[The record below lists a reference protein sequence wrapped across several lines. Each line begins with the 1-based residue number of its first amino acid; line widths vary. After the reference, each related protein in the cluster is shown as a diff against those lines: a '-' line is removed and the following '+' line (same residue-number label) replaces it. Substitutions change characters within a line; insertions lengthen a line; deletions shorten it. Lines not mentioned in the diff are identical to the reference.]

1 MPLLKQVLAFIISLN
16 MYRLKNIIKNNSSP
30 IVIIGTMFF
39 VFGFVTWLS
48 AVLVPYLK
56 IACELNN
63 FQSYLV
69 AFSFYIA
76 YFFMSV
82 PAGWFLEYTGYKK
95 GMAAGLVIM
104 AIGSLI
110 FVPAAIT
117 RTYGLFLTGLF
128 IQGAGMA
135 LLQTASN
142 PYVTIIGPIESA
154 ARRISI
160 MGICNGVAGVMA
172 PAILG
177 FITLNG
183 ADEIVRKITTM
194 SVAEK
199 SLELDALASR
209 VIIPYVLIMVALL
222 LLAVYLYYSNLP
234 DIDAD
239 AENAMVDDGGTD
251 KTNIFQFPHLL
262 LGVFTIFLYTGVEVI
277 AGNTIISY
285 GVFLDIPIATAKF
298 FSSFTI
304 FAMLIGYVIGISTIP
319 KYLTQKNALIAS
331 SVLGLIFALMAL
343 LTNGFLSVMF
353 IALLGLANSLMWPS
367 IWPLAI
373 TELGR
378 FTKIGSSMMVM
389 AISGAAVLPLL
400 YGRIADI
407 TNPKTAYWIVI
418 PIYLFVLYYAIKGH
432 KVRAKLELKTGLQN
446 AGFSD

>member
-1 MPLLKQVLAFIISLN
+1 MI
-16 MYRLKNIIKNNSSP
+16 RLKNIFKDISSP
-30 IVIIGTMFF
+30 VIIVGTMFF
-39 VFGFVTWLS
+39 VFGFITWLS
-48 AVLVPYLK
+48 AILVPYLK

-82 PAGWFLEYTGYKK
+82 PAGWLLEYTGYKK
-95 GMAAGLVIM
+95 GMAAGLIIM

-110 FVPAAIT
+110 FVPAALT

-160 MGICNGVAGVMA
+160 MGICNGVAGVIA

-183 ADEIVRKITTM
+183 ADEIVQKITTM
-194 SVAEK
+194 NDLEK
-199 SLELDALASR
+199 SIELNALASR
-209 VIIPYVLIMVALL
+209 VILPYVLIMVALL
-222 LLAVYLYYSNLP
+222 LLAIYLYYSNLP
-234 DIDAD
+234 EIDAEE
-239 AENAMVDDGGTD
+239 ENAMIEDGGAD

-262 LGVFTIFLYTGVEVI
+262 LGVLAIFLYTGVEVI

-304 FAMLIGYVIGISTIP
+304 FAMLVGYVIGIITIP
-319 KYLTQKNALIAS
+319 KYLAQNNALIIS
-331 SVLGLIFALMAL
+331 TVLGLVFTL
-343 LTNGFLSVMF
+343 LAIVTQGFVSVMF
-353 IALLGLANSLMWPS
+353 IGLLGLANSLMWPS

-378 FTKIGSSMMVM
+378 FTKVGSSMMVM
-389 AISGAAVLPLL
+389 AISGAAIFPLL
-400 YGRIADI
+400 YGWIADI
-407 TNPKTAYWIVI
+407 STPKTAYWIVI
-418 PIYLFVLYYAIKGH
+418 PIYLFLLYFAVKGH
-432 KVRAKLELKTGLQN
+432 KIRAKQN
-446 AGFSD
+446 N

>member
-1 MPLLKQVLAFIISLN
+1 MNQVITPNILKKMNRFKEI
-16 MYRLKNIIKNNSSP
+16 YKNISSP
-30 IVIIGTMFF
+30 IVIIGTLFF
-39 VFGFVTWLS
+39 VFGFITWLS

-56 IACELNN
+56 IACELSN

-76 YFFMSV
+76 YFFISV
-82 PAGWFLEYTGYKK
+82 PSGWFLEYTGYKK
-95 GMAAGLVIM
+95 GMTAGLLIM
-104 AIGSLI
+104 ALGSLV
-110 FVPAAIT
+110 FVPAALS

-154 ARRISI
+154 AKRISI
-160 MGICNGVAGVMA
+160 MGICNGIAGVLA

-177 FITLNG
+177 FITLKG
-183 ADEIVRKITTM
+183 ADDIVRKITTM
-194 SVAEK
+194 TVEQK

-209 VIIPYVLIMVALL
+209 VIIPYILIMVSLL
-222 LLAVYLYYSNLP
+222 LLAVFLYFSNLP
-234 DIDAD
+234 DIDAEE
-239 AENAMVDDGGTD
+239 ENAMADEGVLN
-251 KTNIFQFPHLL
+251 KTSIFRFPHLL

-285 GVFLDIPIATAKF
+285 GVFLNIPIATAKF

-304 FAMLIGYVIGISTIP
+304 FAMLVGYVVGIIAIP
-319 KYLTQKNALIAS
+319 KYIKQNQALIIS
-331 SVLGLIFALMAL
+331 SILGVIFAFLAL
-343 LTNGFLSVMF
+343 LTNGFISVMF
-353 IALLGLANSLMWPS
+353 IAFLGLANSLMWPS

-407 TNPKTAYWIVI
+407 STPKTAYWIVI
-418 PIYLFVLYYAIKGH
+418 PIYLFVMFYAIYGH
-432 KVRAKLELKTGLQN
+432 KVRVK
-446 AGFSD
+446 

>member
-1 MPLLKQVLAFIISLN
+1 MSTIKKI
-16 MYRLKNIIKNNSSP
+16 YKNISSP
-30 IVIIGTMFF
+30 VIIIGALFF
-39 VFGFVTWLS
+39 VFGFITWLS

-56 IACELNN
+56 IACELSN

-82 PAGWFLEYTGYKK
+82 PSGWLLGYTGYKK
-95 GMAAGLVIM
+95 GMTAGLVIM
-104 AIGSLI
+104 ALGSLF
-110 FVPAAIT
+110 FVPAALT
-117 RTYGLFLTGLF
+117 RTYSLFLAGLF

-160 MGICNGVAGVMA
+160 MGICNGIAGVIA

-177 FITLNG
+177 FITLKG
-183 ADEIVRKITTM
+183 ADEILQRIGTM
-194 SVAEK
+194 APAEK
-199 SLELDALASR
+199 SLELDALATR
-209 VIIPYVLIMVALL
+209 VIIPYILIMVSLL
-222 LLAVYLYYSNLP
+222 LLAIFLYLSGLP
-234 DIDAD
+234 DIDAEG
-239 AENAMVDDGGTD
+239 ENAIADEKASA
-251 KTNIFQFPHLL
+251 KTSIFQFPHLL
-262 LGVFTIFLYTGVEVI
+262 LGVLAIFLYTGVEVI

-285 GVFLDIPIATAKF
+285 GVFLNIPIATAKF

-304 FAMLIGYVIGISTIP
+304 FAMLIGYIIGIIVIP
-319 KYLTQKNALIAS
+319 RYTQQKDALVISA
-331 SVLGLIFALMAL
+331 VMGLIFASMAL
-343 LTNGFLSVMF
+343 LTNGFTSVMF

-378 FTKIGSSMMVM
+378 FTKVGSSMMVM

-400 YGRIADI
+400 YGKIADI
-407 TNPKTAYWIVI
+407 YSPKSAYLIVI
-418 PIYLFVLYYAIKGH
+418 PIYLYVFFFALKGH
-432 KVRAKLELKTGLQN
+432 KVRYR
-446 AGFSD
+446 

>member
-1 MPLLKQVLAFIISLN
+1 MN
-16 MYRLKNIIKNNSSP
+16 ELKNSYKKISGP
-30 IVIIGTMFF
+30 IVIIGALFF

-48 AVLVPYLK
+48 AILVPYLK

-82 PAGWFLEYTGYKK
+82 PSGWFLEYTGYKR

-104 AIGSLI
+104 AIGSLV
-110 FVPAAIT
+110 FVPAALT
-117 RTYGLFLTGLF
+117 RTYGLFLAGLF

-135 LLQTASN
+135 VLQTASN

-154 ARRISI
+154 AKRISI
-160 MGICNGVAGVMA
+160 MGICNGIAGVLA

-177 FITLNG
+177 FITLKG
-183 ADEIVRKITTM
+183 ADEIVLKITTM
-194 SVAEK
+194 NTDQK
-199 SLELDALASR
+199 NLELDALASR
-209 VIIPYVLIMVALL
+209 VIVPYILIMVSLL
-222 LLAVYLYYSNLP
+222 LLAVFLYYSNLP

-239 AENAMVDDGGTD
+239 EENAMVDEGGSA

-285 GVFLDIPIATAKF
+285 GVFLNIPIATAKF

-304 FAMLIGYVIGISTIP
+304 FGMLVGYVIGIVTIP
-319 KYLTQKNALIAS
+319 KYLSQKNALIISAI
-331 SVLGLIFALMAL
+331 LGLLFTLMAL
-343 LTNGFLSVMF
+343 VTDGFLSVMF

-373 TELGR
+373 NELGR

-407 TNPKTAYWIVI
+407 STPKTAYWIVI
-418 PIYLFVLYYAIKGH
+418 PVYLFVFYYAIKGH
-432 KVRAKLELKTGLQN
+432 KTRWK
-446 AGFSD
+446 

>member
-1 MPLLKQVLAFIISLN
+1 MS
-16 MYRLKNIIKNNSSP
+16 RLKSIYRNISSP
-30 IVIIGTMFF
+30 IIIIGTMFF
-39 VFGFVTWLS
+39 VFGFITWLS
-48 AVLVPYLK
+48 AILVPYLK

-110 FVPAAIT
+110 FVPAALT

-160 MGICNGVAGVMA
+160 MGICNGIAGVIA

-177 FITLNG
+177 FIALDG
-183 ADEIVRKITTM
+183 ADEIVQKITTM
-194 SVAEK
+194 TSAEK
-199 SLELDALASR
+199 AVELNALAAR
-209 VIIPYVLIMVALL
+209 VILPYVLIMISLI
-222 LLAVYLYYSNLP
+222 LLAIYLYYSNLP
-234 DIDAD
+234 DIDGD
-239 AENAMVDDGGTD
+239 EENAMVDDGGGD

-262 LGVFTIFLYTGVEVI
+262 LGVFAIFLYTGVEVI

-304 FAMLIGYVIGISTIP
+304 FAMLVGYVVGIITIP
-319 KYLTQKNALIAS
+319 KYLTQKKALIISAL
-331 SVLGLIFALMAL
+331 LGLIFTLFAI
-343 LTNGFLSVMF
+343 LTQGFLSVMF
-353 IALLGLANSLMWPS
+353 IGLLGLANSLMWPS

-389 AISGAAVLPLL
+389 AISGAAVMPLL

-407 TNPKTAYWIVI
+407 TTPKAAYWIVI
-418 PIYLFVLYYAIKGH
+418 PIYLYVLFFAVKGH
-432 KVRAKLELKTGLQN
+432 KVRAR
-446 AGFSD
+446 S

>member
-1 MPLLKQVLAFIISLN
+1 MGRFNKIYKEL
-16 MYRLKNIIKNNSSP
+16 SSP
-30 IVIIGTMFF
+30 IIIIGALFF
-39 VFGFVTWLS
+39 VFGFITWLS
-48 AVLVPYLK
+48 AILVPYLK

-82 PAGWFLEYTGYKK
+82 PSGWLLEYTGYKK
-95 GMAAGLVIM
+95 GMTAGLAIM
-104 AIGSLI
+104 AIGSLVFI
-110 FVPAAIT
+110 PAALT
-117 RTYGLFLTGLF
+117 RTYGLFLAGLF

-154 ARRISI
+154 AKRISI
-160 MGICNGVAGVMA
+160 MGICNGVAGVIA
-172 PAILG
+172 PAALG
-177 FITLNG
+177 FITLKG
-183 ADEIVRKITTM
+183 ADEIVQKITTM
-194 SVAEK
+194 TIDQKNAE
-199 SLELDALASR
+199 LNALASR
-209 VIIPYVLIMVALL
+209 VILPYILIMASLL
-222 LLAVYLYYSNLP
+222 LLAVFLYFSNLP

-239 AENAMVDDGGTD
+239 EENAMADEEALS

-285 GVFLDIPIATAKF
+285 GVFLNIPIATAKF

-304 FAMLIGYVIGISTIP
+304 FAMLVGYVIGIIAIP
-319 KYLTQKNALIAS
+319 KYLDQKNALVIS
-331 SVLGLIFALMAL
+331 SVLGLIFAFMAL
-343 LTNGFLSVMF
+343 LTGGFTSVLF

-373 TELGR
+373 AELGR

-407 TNPKTAYWIVI
+407 STPKSAYMIVI
-418 PIYLFVLYYAIKGH
+418 PIYLFVMYYAIKGH
-432 KVRAKLELKTGLQN
+432 KIRSK
-446 AGFSD
+446 

>member
-1 MPLLKQVLAFIISLN
+1 MI
-16 MYRLKNIIKNNSSP
+16 RLKNIFKDISSP
-30 IVIIGTMFF
+30 VIIVGTMFF
-39 VFGFVTWLS
+39 VFGFITWLS
-48 AVLVPYLK
+48 AILVPYLK

-82 PAGWFLEYTGYKK
+82 PAGWLLEYTGYKK
-95 GMAAGLVIM
+95 GMAAGLIIM

-110 FVPAAIT
+110 FVPAALT

-160 MGICNGVAGVMA
+160 MGICNGVAGVIA

-194 SVAEK
+194 NDLQK
-199 SLELDALASR
+199 NIELNALASR
-209 VIIPYVLIMVALL
+209 VILPYVLIMAALL
-222 LLAVYLYYSNLP
+222 LLAIYLYYSNLP
-234 DIDAD
+234 EIDAEE
-239 AENAMVDDGGTD
+239 ENAMIEDGGAD

-262 LGVFTIFLYTGVEVI
+262 LGVLAIFLYTGVEVI

-304 FAMLIGYVIGISTIP
+304 FAMLVGYVIGIITIP
-319 KYLTQKNALIAS
+319 KYLAQNNALIIS
-331 SVLGLIFALMAL
+331 TVLGLIFTL
-343 LTNGFLSVMF
+343 LAIVTHGFISVMF
-353 IALLGLANSLMWPS
+353 IGLLGLANSLMWPS

-378 FTKIGSSMMVM
+378 FTKVGSSMMVM
-389 AISGAAVLPLL
+389 AISGAAIFPLL
-400 YGRIADI
+400 YGWIADI
-407 TNPKTAYWIVI
+407 STPKTAYWIVI
-418 PIYLFVLYYAIKGH
+418 PIYLFLLYFAVKGH
-432 KVRAKLELKTGLQN
+432 KIRAKQDN
-446 AGFSD
+446 

>member
-1 MPLLKQVLAFIISLN
+1 MNK
-16 MYRLKNIIKNNSSP
+16 IKGIYKKIYSP
-30 IVIIGTMFF
+30 VFIIGTLFF
-39 VFGFVTWLS
+39 IFGFVTWLS
-48 AVLVPYLK
+48 AILVPYLK

-82 PAGWFLEYTGYKK
+82 PSGWFLEYTGYKK
-95 GMAAGLVIM
+95 GMTAGLVMM
-104 AIGSLI
+104 AIGSFV
-110 FVPAAIT
+110 FVPAALT

-154 ARRISI
+154 AKRFSI
-160 MGICNGVAGVMA
+160 MGICNGIAGVLA

-177 FITLNG
+177 FITLKG
-183 ADEIVRKITTM
+183 ADEIVQNLSTM
-194 SVAEK
+194 TIVQK
-199 SLELDALASR
+199 NTVLNALASR
-209 VIIPYVLIMVALL
+209 VIVPYIMIMILLL
-222 LLAVYLYYSNLP
+222 LLAIFLYYSNLP
-234 DIDAD
+234 DIDAEE
-239 AENAMVDDGGTD
+239 ENSMITEGAAN

-277 AGNTIISY
+277 AGNSIIGY
-285 GVFLDIPIATAKF
+285 GVFLKIPIDTAKF

-304 FAMLIGYVIGISTIP
+304 FAMLVGYVIGIFSIP
-319 KYLTQKNALIAS
+319 KYLKQDNALIICS
-331 SVLGLIFALMAL
+331 ILGLIFASMAL
-343 LTNGFLSVMF
+343 LTNGLISVMF
-353 IALLGLANSLMWPS
+353 IALLGLANSLMWAS

-373 TELGR
+373 VELGR

-389 AISGAAVLPLL
+389 AISGAAVIPLL

-407 TNPKTAYWIVI
+407 SNPKTAYLIVI
-418 PIYLFVLYYAIKGH
+418 PIYLFLLYYATYGH
-432 KVRAKLELKTGLQN
+432 KIRAK
-446 AGFSD
+446 

>member
-1 MPLLKQVLAFIISLN
+1 MNRFIT
-16 MYRLKNIIKNNSSP
+16 KIKDLSGP
-30 IVIIGTMFF
+30 VVIIGTLFF
-39 VFGFVTWLS
+39 VFGFITWLS

-63 FQSYLV
+63 FRSYLV

-82 PAGWFLEYTGYKK
+82 PSGWLLEYTGYKK
-95 GMAAGLVIM
+95 GMTAGLVIM
-104 AIGSLI
+104 AIGSII
-110 FVPAAIT
+110 FVPAALT

-128 IQGAGMA
+128 VQGAGMA
-135 LLQTASN
+135 LLQTAAN

-160 MGICNGVAGVMA
+160 MGICNGVAGVIA

-183 ADEIVRKITTM
+183 ADEIVQKLTTM
-194 SVAEK
+194 NVAQK
-199 SLELDALASR
+199 IPELDSLASR
-209 VIIPYVLIMVALL
+209 VIVPYVMIMVALL
-222 LLAVYLYYSNLP
+222 LLALYLYSSNLP

-239 AENAMVDDGGTD
+239 EENAMVDDGGAD

-285 GVFLDIPIATAKF
+285 GVSLHIPIATAKF

-304 FAMLIGYVIGISTIP
+304 FAMLVGYVIGIITIP
-319 KYLTQKNALIAS
+319 KYLAQKNALIISAI
-331 SVLGLIFALMAL
+331 LGLLFASIAII
-343 LTNGFLSVMF
+343 THGFTSVMF

-373 TELGR
+373 TGLGR

-407 TNPKTAYWIVI
+407 STPKTAYWIVI
-418 PIYLFVLYYAIKGH
+418 PIYLFVLFYAVKGH
-432 KVRAKLELKTGLQN
+432 KLRVEV
-446 AGFSD
+446 

>member
-1 MPLLKQVLAFIISLN
+1 MNRFITKLKDF
-16 MYRLKNIIKNNSSP
+16 SSP
-30 IVIIGTMFF
+30 IVIIGTLFF
-39 VFGFVTWLS
+39 VFGFITWLS

-82 PAGWFLEYTGYKK
+82 PSGWLLEYTGYKK

-104 AIGSLI
+104 AIGSLL
-110 FVPAAIT
+110 FVPAALT

-128 IQGAGMA
+128 VQGAGMA

-154 ARRISI
+154 AKRISI
-160 MGICNGVAGVMA
+160 MGICNGVAGVIA
-172 PAILG
+172 PAVLG

-183 ADEIVRKITTM
+183 ADEIVQKLTTM
-194 SVAEK
+194 NVAQK
-199 SLELDALASR
+199 SLELNSLASR
-209 VIIPYVLIMVALL
+209 VIVPYILIMIALL

-239 AENAMVDDGGTD
+239 EENAIVDDGGAD
-251 KTNIFQFPHLL
+251 KTHIFQFPHLL
-262 LGVFTIFLYTGVEVI
+262 LGVLTIFLYTGVEVI

-285 GVFLDIPIATAKF
+285 GIFLHIPIATAKF

-304 FAMLIGYVIGISTIP
+304 FAMLIGYVIGITTIP
-319 KYLTQKNALIAS
+319 KYLEQKNALIISAI
-331 SVLGLIFALMAL
+331 LGLVFALMAIL
-343 LTNGFLSVMF
+343 SNGFISVMF

-367 IWPLAI
+367 LWPLAI
-373 TELGR
+373 TGLGR

-407 TNPKTAYWIVI
+407 STPKTAYWIVI
-418 PIYLFVLYYAIKGH
+418 PIYLFVLFYAVKGH
-432 KVRAKLELKTGLQN
+432 KLK
-446 AGFSD
+446 AR

>member
-1 MPLLKQVLAFIISLN
+1 MISPAIRLLFNKLLT
-16 MYRLKNIIKNNSSP
+16 MKRLKKIYKDITSP
-30 IVIIGTMFF
+30 IVIIGTLFF
-39 VFGFVTWLS
+39 VFGFVTWLN

-76 YFFMSV
+76 YLFMSV
-82 PAGWFLEYTGYKK
+82 PSGWFLEYTGYKK
-95 GMAAGLVIM
+95 GMTAGLIIM
-104 AIGSLI
+104 AIGSLV
-110 FVPAAIT
+110 FVPAALT

-154 ARRISI
+154 AKRISI
-160 MGICNGVAGVMA
+160 MGICNGVAGVLA

-177 FITLNG
+177 FITLKG
-183 ADEIVRKITTM
+183 ADEIVQKITTM
-194 SVAEK
+194 TVEQK
-199 SLELDALASR
+199 NMELDALASR
-209 VIIPYVLIMVALL
+209 VILPYVLIMVSLL
-222 LLAVYLYYSNLP
+222 LLAVFLYYSNLP
-234 DIDAD
+234 DIDA
-239 AENAMVDDGGTD
+239 EEQNAMAAEGSSE
-251 KTNIFQFPHLL
+251 KTSIFQFPHLL

-285 GVFLDIPIATAKF
+285 GVFLNIPIATAKF

-304 FAMLIGYVIGISTIP
+304 FAMLIGYVIGIIAIP
-319 KYLTQKNALIAS
+319 KYLEQKNALIIS
-331 SVLGLIFALMAL
+331 SILGLTFASIALM
-343 LTNGFLSVMF
+343 THGFTSIMF

-389 AISGAAVLPLL
+389 AISGAAVIPLL
-400 YGRIADI
+400 YGRIADVS
-407 TNPKTAYWIVI
+407 TPKVAYLIVI
-418 PIYLFVLYYAIKGH
+418 PIYLFVLFYASYGH
-432 KVRAKLELKTGLQN
+432 KIRLKKQN
-446 AGFSD
+446 I

>member
-1 MPLLKQVLAFIISLN
+1 MNRFIT
-16 MYRLKNIIKNNSSP
+16 KIKDLSSP
-30 IVIIGTMFF
+30 IVIIGTLFF
-39 VFGFVTWLS
+39 VFGFITWLS

-82 PAGWFLEYTGYKK
+82 PSGWFLEYTGYKK

-110 FVPAAIT
+110 FVPAALT

-128 IQGAGMA
+128 VQGAGMA

-154 ARRISI
+154 AKRISI
-160 MGICNGVAGVMA
+160 MGICNGVAGVIA
-172 PAILG
+172 PAVLG

-183 ADEIVRKITTM
+183 ADEIVQKLTTM
-194 SVAEK
+194 NVAQK
-199 SLELDALASR
+199 SLELNALASR
-209 VIIPYVLIMVALL
+209 VIVPYLLIMVALL

-239 AENAMVDDGGTD
+239 EENAMVDDGGAG
-251 KTNIFQFPHLL
+251 KTHIFQFPHLL
-262 LGVFTIFLYTGVEVI
+262 LGVLTIFFYTGVEVI

-285 GVFLDIPIATAKF
+285 GIFLHIPIATAKF

-304 FAMLIGYVIGISTIP
+304 FAMLVGYVIGIITIP
-319 KYLTQKNALIAS
+319 KYLAQKNALIIS
-331 SVLGLIFALMAL
+331 SILGLIFALIAIF
-343 LTNGFLSVMF
+343 TNGFTSVMF

-373 TELGR
+373 TGLGR

-407 TNPKTAYWIVI
+407 STPKTAYWIVI
-418 PIYLFVLYYAIKGH
+418 PIYFFVLFYAVKGH
-432 KVRAKLELKTGLQN
+432 KLK
-446 AGFSD
+446 AR

>member
-1 MPLLKQVLAFIISLN
+1 MTEKKINGKLF
-16 MYRLKNIIKNNSSP
+16 SSP
-30 IVIIGTMFF
+30 IVIIGSLFF

-48 AVLVPYLK
+48 AILVPYLK

-82 PAGWFLEYTGYKK
+82 PSGWLLEYTGYKK
-95 GMAAGLVIM
+95 GMVSGLIIM
-104 AIGSLI
+104 AVGSLV
-110 FVPAAIT
+110 FVPAALT
-117 RTYGLFLTGLF
+117 RTYSLFLTGLF

-160 MGICNGVAGVMA
+160 MGICNGIAGVLA

-177 FITLNG
+177 FITLKG
-183 ADEIVRKITTM
+183 ADELVSKLTSLT
-194 SVAEK
+194 ADQK
-199 SLELDALASR
+199 SIELDMLASR
-209 VIIPYVLIMVALL
+209 VIIPYLMIMGSLL
-222 LLAVYLYYSNLP
+222 LLALFLYYSDLP
-234 DIDAD
+234 DINAEE
-239 AENAMVDDGGTD
+239 ENAITD
-251 KTNIFQFPHLL
+251 EGNIAKKNIFQFPHLL
-262 LGVFTIFLYTGVEVI
+262 LGVLAIFLYTGVEVI

-285 GVFLDIPIATAKF
+285 GVYLNIPIATAKF

-304 FAMLIGYVIGISTIP
+304 FAMLVGYIIGIITIP
-319 KYLTQKNALIAS
+319 KYLKQNNALIISAI
-331 SVLGLIFALMAL
+331 LGITFALMAL
-343 LTNGFLSVMF
+343 ITNGFTSVMF

-389 AISGAAVLPLL
+389 AISGAAVIPLI
-400 YGRIADI
+400 YGRIADQI
-407 TNPKTAYWIVI
+407 SSKAAYWIVI
-418 PIYLFVLYYAIKGH
+418 PIYLYVLFYASYGH
-432 KVRAKLELKTGLQN
+432 KLRTKKWT
-446 AGFSD
+446 

>member
-1 MPLLKQVLAFIISLN
+1 MNRFKEI
-16 MYRLKNIIKNNSSP
+16 YKNISSP
-30 IVIIGTMFF
+30 IVIIGTLFF
-39 VFGFVTWLS
+39 VFGFITWLS

-56 IACELNN
+56 IACELSN

-76 YFFMSV
+76 YFFISV
-82 PAGWFLEYTGYKK
+82 PSGWFLEYTGYKK
-95 GMAAGLVIM
+95 GMTAGLLIM
-104 AIGSLI
+104 AIGSLV
-110 FVPAAIT
+110 FVPAALS

-154 ARRISI
+154 AKRISI
-160 MGICNGVAGVMA
+160 MGICNGIAGVLA
-172 PAILG
+172 PSILG
-177 FITLNG
+177 FITLKG
-183 ADEIVRKITTM
+183 ADDIVRKITTM
-194 SVAEK
+194 TVEQK
-199 SLELDALASR
+199 RQELDALASR
-209 VIIPYVLIMVALL
+209 VIIPYILIMVSLL
-222 LLAVYLYYSNLP
+222 LLAVFLYFSNLP
-234 DIDAD
+234 DIDAEE
-239 AENAMVDDGGTD
+239 ENAMADEGVFN
-251 KTNIFQFPHLL
+251 KTSIFRFPHLL

-285 GVFLDIPIATAKF
+285 GVFLNIPIATAKF

-304 FAMLIGYVIGISTIP
+304 FGMLVGYVVGIIAIP
-319 KYLTQKNALIAS
+319 KYIKQNQALIIS
-331 SVLGLIFALMAL
+331 SILGVTFAFLAL
-343 LTNGFLSVMF
+343 LTSGFISVMF

-407 TNPKTAYWIVI
+407 STPKTAYWIVI
-418 PIYLFVLYYAIKGH
+418 PIYLFVMFYAIYGH
-432 KVRAKLELKTGLQN
+432 KVRVK
-446 AGFSD
+446 

>member
-1 MPLLKQVLAFIISLN
+1 MDK
-16 MYRLKNIIKNNSSP
+16 IKKFYKDISSP
-30 IVIIGTMFF
+30 IIIIGILFF
-39 VFGFVTWLS
+39 VFGFITWLS

-82 PAGWFLEYTGYKK
+82 PSGWLLEHTGYKK
-95 GMAAGLVIM
+95 GMTLGLLIMAAGSIL
-104 AIGSLI
+104 

-154 ARRISI
+154 AKRISI
-160 MGICNGVAGVMA
+160 MGICNGIAGVLA

-177 FITLNG
+177 FITLKG
-183 ADEIVRKITTM
+183 ADEIVQKLTTIT
-194 SVAEK
+194 SEQK
-199 SLELDALASR
+199 NLELNALASR
-209 VIIPYVLIMVALL
+209 VIVPYLFILVLLL
-222 LLAVYLYYSNLP
+222 LLAIFLYYSNLP
-234 DIDAD
+234 DISGEE
-239 AENAMVDDGGTD
+239 ENAISEEG
-251 KTNIFQFPHLL
+251 NILNNSIFQFPHLL
-262 LGVFTIFLYTGVEVI
+262 LGVLAIFLYTGVEVI

-285 GVFLDIPIATAKF
+285 GVFLDIPISIAKF

-304 FAMLIGYVIGISTIP
+304 FAMLVGYVIGIISIP
-319 KYLTQKNALIAS
+319 KYINQKSALIIS
-331 SVLGLIFALMAL
+331 SILGILFAFLAL
-343 LTNGFLSVMF
+343 ATSGFTSVMF
-353 IALLGLANSLMWPS
+353 IALLGLANSLIWPS

-373 TELGR
+373 SGLGR

-400 YGRIADI
+400 YGRIAD
-407 TNPKTAYWIVI
+407 TVNAKVAYWIVI
-418 PIYLFVLYYAIKGH
+418 PVYLYILYYAFYGH
-432 KVRAKLELKTGLQN
+432 KVVLRSKATVG
-446 AGFSD
+446 

>member
-1 MPLLKQVLAFIISLN
+1 MNKIKKF
-16 MYRLKNIIKNNSSP
+16 YRDISSP
-30 IVIIGTMFF
+30 IIIIGTLFF
-39 VFGFVTWLS
+39 VFGFITWLS
-48 AVLVPYLK
+48 AILVPYLK

-82 PAGWFLEYTGYKK
+82 PSGWLLERTGYKK
-95 GMAAGLVIM
+95 GMTVGLLIM
-104 AIGSLI
+104 AIGSVL

-154 ARRISI
+154 AKRISI
-160 MGICNGVAGVMA
+160 MGICNGIAGVLA

-177 FITLNG
+177 FITLKG
-183 ADEIVRKITTM
+183 ADEIVQKITTM
-194 SVAEK
+194 TADQK
-199 SLELDALASR
+199 NFELNALASR
-209 VIIPYVLIMVALL
+209 VVIPYLLILVSLL
-222 LLAVYLYYSNLP
+222 LLAIFLYYSNLP
-234 DIDAD
+234 DIN
-239 AENAMVDDGGTD
+239 AEEKNAISDEENMLKDS
-251 KTNIFQFPHLL
+251 IFQFPHLL
-262 LGVFTIFLYTGVEVI
+262 LGVFAIFLYTGVEVI

-285 GVFLDIPIATAKF
+285 GVFLDIPISTAKF

-304 FAMLIGYVIGISTIP
+304 FAMLIGYVIGIISIP
-319 KYLTQKNALIAS
+319 KYITQKKALIIS
-331 SVLGLIFALMAL
+331 SVFGILFAFLAL
-343 LTNGFLSVMF
+343 ATSGFTSVMF
-353 IALLGLANSLMWPS
+353 IALLGLANSLIWPS

-373 TELGR
+373 SGLGR

-400 YGRIADI
+400 YGRIADLI
-407 TNPKTAYWIVI
+407 NARVAYWIVI
-418 PIYLFVLYYAIKGH
+418 PVYLYILYYALYGS
-432 KVRAKLELKTGLQN
+432 KVGIRNKVSL
-446 AGFSD
+446 D

>member
-1 MPLLKQVLAFIISLN
+1 MNQVITPNILKKMNRFKEI
-16 MYRLKNIIKNNSSP
+16 YKNISSP
-30 IVIIGTMFF
+30 IVIIGTLFF
-39 VFGFVTWLS
+39 VFGFITWLS

-56 IACELNN
+56 IACELSN

-76 YFFMSV
+76 YFFISV
-82 PAGWFLEYTGYKK
+82 PSGWFLEYTGYKK
-95 GMAAGLVIM
+95 GMTAGLLIM
-104 AIGSLI
+104 ALGSLV
-110 FVPAAIT
+110 FVPAALS

-154 ARRISI
+154 AKRISI
-160 MGICNGVAGVMA
+160 MGICNGIAGVLA

-177 FITLNG
+177 FITLKG
-183 ADEIVRKITTM
+183 ADDIVRKITTM
-194 SVAEK
+194 TVEQK

-209 VIIPYVLIMVALL
+209 VIIPYILIMVSLL
-222 LLAVYLYYSNLP
+222 LLAVFLYFSNLP
-234 DIDAD
+234 DIDAEE
-239 AENAMVDDGGTD
+239 ENAMADEEVLN
-251 KTNIFQFPHLL
+251 KTSIFRFPHLL

-285 GVFLDIPIATAKF
+285 GVFLNIPIATAKF

-304 FAMLIGYVIGISTIP
+304 FAMLVGYVVGIIAIP
-319 KYLTQKNALIAS
+319 KYIKQNQALIIS
-331 SVLGLIFALMAL
+331 SILGVIFAFLAL

-353 IALLGLANSLMWPS
+353 IAFLGLANSLMWPS

-407 TNPKTAYWIVI
+407 STPKTAYWIVI
-418 PIYLFVLYYAIKGH
+418 PIYLFVMFYAIYGH
-432 KVRAKLELKTGLQN
+432 KVRVK
-446 AGFSD
+446 

>member
-1 MPLLKQVLAFIISLN
+1 MSIVRKIYKDI
-16 MYRLKNIIKNNSSP
+16 SSP
-30 IVIIGTMFF
+30 IIIIGALFF
-39 VFGFVTWLS
+39 VFGFITWLS

-56 IACELNN
+56 IACELSN

-82 PAGWFLEYTGYKK
+82 PSGWFLEYTGYKK
-95 GMAAGLVIM
+95 GMTAGLVIM
-104 AIGSLI
+104 AIGSLF
-110 FVPAAIT
+110 FVPAALT

-142 PYVTIIGPIESA
+142 PYVTIVGPIESA
-154 ARRISI
+154 AKRISI
-160 MGICNGVAGVMA
+160 MGICNGVAGVLA

-183 ADEIVRKITTM
+183 ADEIVRRVSTM
-194 SVAEK
+194 APLEK
-199 SLELDALASR
+199 NLELDALATR
-209 VIIPYVLIMVALL
+209 VILPYILIMVSLL
-222 LLAVYLYYSNLP
+222 LLAVFLYLSSLP
-234 DIDAD
+234 DIDAEE
-239 AENAMVDDGGTD
+239 ENAITD
-251 KTNIFQFPHLL
+251 EGAASKTSVFQFPHLL
-262 LGVFTIFLYTGVEVI
+262 LGVLAIFLYTGVEVI

-285 GVFLDIPIATAKF
+285 GVFLNIPIATAKF

-304 FAMLIGYVIGISTIP
+304 FAMLVGYVIGIIVIP
-319 KYLTQKNALIAS
+319 KYVRQKDALIVSA
-331 SVLGLIFALMAL
+331 VLGLIFAGMAL
-343 LTNGFLSVMF
+343 VTSGFTSVMF

-378 FTKIGSSMMVM
+378 FTKVGSSIMVM
-389 AISGAAVLPLL
+389 AISGAAVMPLL

-407 TNPKTAYWIVI
+407 YSPKLAYWIVI
-418 PIYLFVLYYAIKGH
+418 PIYLYVFYFAVKGH
-432 KVRAKLELKTGLQN
+432 KVR
-446 AGFSD
+446 SH

>member
-1 MPLLKQVLAFIISLN
+1 MSSFIKKIHSS
-16 MYRLKNIIKNNSSP
+16 ITSP
-30 IVIIGTMFF
+30 IIIIGVLFF
-39 VFGFVTWLS
+39 VFGFITWIS

-82 PAGWFLEYTGYKK
+82 PSGWLLEYTGYKR
-95 GMAAGLVIM
+95 GMTAGLATM

-110 FVPAAIT
+110 FIPAALT

-160 MGICNGVAGVMA
+160 MGICNGVAGVLA

-177 FITLNG
+177 FITLQG
-183 ADEIVRKITTM
+183 ADELVERVAKM
-194 SVAEK
+194 SQDQK
-199 SLELDALASR
+199 NIELNMLAQR
-209 VIIPYVLIMVALL
+209 VILPYLLITISLL
-222 LLAVYLYYSNLP
+222 LLAVFLYYSNLP
-234 DIDAD
+234 DINAEE
-239 AENAMVDDGGTD
+239 ENAEINEGT
-251 KTNIFQFPHLL
+251 TSRTSIFQFPHLL
-262 LGVFTIFLYTGVEVI
+262 LGVAAIFLYTGVEVI

-285 GVFLDIPIATAKF
+285 GVYLKIPIATAKF

-304 FAMLIGYVIGISTIP
+304 FAMLVGYVIGIIAIP
-319 KYLTQKNALIAS
+319 RYASQNNALVIS
-331 SVLGLIFALMAL
+331 SVLGLIFALAAL
-343 LTNGFLSVMF
+343 LTGGFISVMF

-389 AISGAAVLPLL
+389 AISGAAVIPLL
-400 YGRIADI
+400 YGRIADLSSA
-407 TNPKTAYWIVI
+407 KVAYWIVL
-418 PIYLFVLYYAIKGH
+418 PIYFYILFYAIKGH
-432 KVRAKLELKTGLQN
+432 KFRSN
-446 AGFSD
+446 

>member
-1 MPLLKQVLAFIISLN
+1 MDRFKEI
-16 MYRLKNIIKNNSSP
+16 YKNISSP
-30 IVIIGTMFF
+30 IVIIGTLFF
-39 VFGFVTWLS
+39 VFGFITWLS

-56 IACELNN
+56 IACELSN

-76 YFFMSV
+76 YFFISV
-82 PAGWFLEYTGYKK
+82 PSGWFLEYTGYKK
-95 GMAAGLVIM
+95 GMTAGLLIM
-104 AIGSLI
+104 AFGSLV
-110 FVPAAIT
+110 FVPAALS
-117 RTYGLFLTGLF
+117 RTYGLFLAGLF

-160 MGICNGVAGVMA
+160 MGICNGIAGVLA

-177 FITLNG
+177 FITLKG
-183 ADEIVRKITTM
+183 ADDIVRKITTM
-194 SVAEK
+194 TVEQK

-209 VIIPYVLIMVALL
+209 VVMPYILIMVSLI
-222 LLAVYLYYSNLP
+222 LLAVFLYYSNLP
-234 DIDAD
+234 DIDAEE
-239 AENAMVDDGGTD
+239 ENALANEEVFS
-251 KTNIFQFPHLL
+251 KTSIFRFPHLL

-285 GVFLDIPIATAKF
+285 GVFLNIPIATAKF

-304 FAMLIGYVIGISTIP
+304 FAMLVGYVIGIIVIP
-319 KYLTQKNALIAS
+319 KYIKQNQALIIS
-331 SVLGLIFALMAL
+331 SILGVIFAFLAL

-353 IALLGLANSLMWPS
+353 IAFLGLANSLMWPS

-407 TNPKTAYWIVI
+407 STPKTAYWIVI
-418 PIYLFVLYYAIKGH
+418 PIYLFVMFYAIYGH
-432 KVRAKLELKTGLQN
+432 KVRVK
-446 AGFSD
+446 

>member
-1 MPLLKQVLAFIISLN
+1 MNRFKKIYNDL
-16 MYRLKNIIKNNSSP
+16 SSP
-30 IVIIGTMFF
+30 IVMIGTLFF
-39 VFGFVTWLS
+39 VFGFITWLC

-76 YFFMSV
+76 YFFLSV
-82 PAGWFLEYTGYKK
+82 PSGWLLEYTGYKK
-95 GMAAGLVIM
+95 GMTIGLALM
-104 AIGSLI
+104 ALGALV
-110 FVPAAIT
+110 FVPAALT
-117 RTYGLFLTGLF
+117 RTYWLFLTGLF
-128 IQGAGMA
+128 IQGSGMA

-154 ARRISI
+154 AKRISI
-160 MGICNGVAGVMA
+160 MGICNGVAGVLA

-177 FITLNG
+177 FITLKG
-183 ADEIVRKITTM
+183 ADEIVQKVTTM
-194 SVAEK
+194 SAVQK
-199 SLELDALASR
+199 NLELDALAVR
-209 VIIPYVLIMVALL
+209 VIVPYILIMISLL
-222 LLAVYLYYSNLP
+222 LLAVFLYFSNLP
-234 DIDAD
+234 DINAD
-239 AENAMVDDGGTD
+239 EENAMVDEGETE

-304 FAMLIGYVIGISTIP
+304 FAMLVGYVIGICTIP
-319 KYLTQKNALIAS
+319 KYLKQNNALILS
-331 SVLGLIFALMAL
+331 SILGLIFAFMAL
-343 LTNGFLSVMF
+343 FTQGFTSVMF

-389 AISGAAVLPLL
+389 AISGAAALPLL
-400 YGRIADI
+400 YGRIADLSS
-407 TNPKTAYWIVI
+407 PKTAYWIVI
-418 PIYLFVLYYAIKGH
+418 PIYLWVLYYAAYGH
-432 KVRAKLELKTGLQN
+432 KVRVKMINNNKPT
-446 AGFSD
+446 